1 MGTTKQALGY
11 TLRATEMK
19 LGKFAG
25 KKVTIATAHPRGRVS
40 FDRFCDMV
48 AGHTTFN
55 YMEVASILNLAADT
69 ARALVAG
76 GESVEFGRLGR
87 LTPKLRCKAAA
98 PEEEFSAMAHIMGAR
113 VRLRPN
119 PKFFRLDDVAFERIA
134 LEKKAKGKK
143 GKGAQPK
150 EGGHPAEG
158 TPGAGDPG
166 ASGGHVGV

>member
-1 MGTTKQALGY
+1 
-11 TLRATEMK
+11 
-19 LGKFAG
+19 
-25 KKVTIATAHPRGRVS
+25 
-40 FDRFCDMV
+40 
-48 AGHTTFN
+48 
-55 YMEVASILNLAADT
+55 MEVASILNLAADT

-76 GESVEFGRLGR
+76 GEAVEFGRLGR
-87 LTPKLRCKAAA
+87 LTPKLRSKAAA
-98 PEEEFSAMAHIMGAR
+98 PEEEFSAVAHIMGAR

-166 ASGGHVGV
+166 AGGHVGI